1 MAKPANPQEPL
12 PTMREYAQE
21 FDDLVLMKHVE
32 LYVNDWT
39 VDLGVVG
46 RQALDELSR
55 RSHLGNGRQKGLDV
69 FAQPRE
75 GSA

>member
-1 MAKPANPQEPL
+1 
-12 PTMREYAQE
+12 MREYAQE

-46 RQALDELSR
+46 RQALDELSQ

-69 FAQPRE
+69 FAQPRT

>member
-1 MAKPANPQEPL
+1 
-12 PTMREYAQE
+12 MREYAQE
-21 FDDLVLMKHVE
+21 FDDSVLLKHVE

-46 RQALDELSR
+46 RQALEKLSQ
-55 RSHLGNGRQKGLDV
+55 RSHLGNGKQAGLDV
-69 FAQPRE
+69 FGQPHT